1 MMLLY
6 ILVAA
11 ALLLLL
17 AVRIAASPPFALLGY
32 FFSAWAERCQSGGD
46 LPR

>member
-1 MMLLY
+1 MLLC

-17 AVRIAASPPFALLGY
+17 AVRMASTPPFALLGH
-32 FFSAWAERCQSGGD
+32 FFSSWADRCQNGADAS
-46 LPR
+46 R